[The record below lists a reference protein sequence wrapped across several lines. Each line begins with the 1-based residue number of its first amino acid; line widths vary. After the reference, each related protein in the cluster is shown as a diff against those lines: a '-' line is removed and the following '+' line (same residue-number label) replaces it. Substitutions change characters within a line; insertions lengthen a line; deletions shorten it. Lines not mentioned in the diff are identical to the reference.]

1 MPCANCF
8 ELPDEL
14 ALSFLEAL
22 GLAGGVDVLL
32 SAKGRHVSF
41 LAGLGP
47 KDELVVRASTSRE
60 ELERFIF
67 ADERPTVGFLGY
79 EYGLR
84 RLGLTLAKDSD
95 FPLGH
100 LKKYETYLVYEA
112 ECVCL
117 MGQKLLDGRV
127 AALLERAA
135 EAAAKTAESP
145 AARGSARKESARA
158 EGLGRLVSASLDRQ
172 GYEAAVRQAQ
182 ERIRDGDTYQ
192 LNLSIRF
199 TAEAKGLDA
208 YGLFLDLARRHP
220 ASYYGYFESGPF
232 RVVSTSPERFMR
244 VRDGQV
250 LSQPIKGTKH
260 LDARF
265 GDREAAEAEQALRTS
280 AKEDAE
286 LSMIVDLVRNDISA
300 HCEHGSVHVE
310 NHKSVFRVDNLL
322 QMHSDVTGR
331 LKPGSTVLDLLLD
344 AFPPGSVTGCPK
356 KRSCEIIDSLEP
368 HSRDV
373 YCGTLLA
380 IYGRRD
386 MDSSVAIRTGFLDTG
401 AGFFHFYAGSGI
413 VMDSSP
419 SCEYSETL
427 AKAEKFLQLLGGGE

>member
-1 MPCANCF
+1 
-8 ELPDEL
+8 
-14 ALSFLEAL
+14 
-22 GLAGGVDVLL
+22 
-32 SAKGRHVSF
+32 
-41 LAGLGP
+41 
-47 KDELVVRASTSRE
+47 
-60 ELERFIF
+60 
-67 ADERPTVGFLGY
+67 
-79 EYGLR
+79 
-84 RLGLTLAKDSD
+84 
-95 FPLGH
+95 
-100 LKKYETYLVYEA
+100 
-112 ECVCL
+112 
-117 MGQKLLDGRV
+117 
-127 AALLERAA
+127 
-135 EAAAKTAESP
+135 
-145 AARGSARKESARA
+145 
-158 EGLGRLVSASLDRQ
+158 RLVSASLDRQ

-419 SCEYSETL
+419 SCEYAETL

>member
-158 EGLGRLVSASLDRQ
+158 
-172 GYEAAVRQAQ
+172 
-182 ERIRDGDTYQ
+182 
-192 LNLSIRF
+192 
-199 TAEAKGLDA
+199 
-208 YGLFLDLARRHP
+208 
-220 ASYYGYFESGPF
+220 
-232 RVVSTSPERFMR
+232 
-244 VRDGQV
+244 
-250 LSQPIKGTKH
+250 
-260 LDARF
+260 
-265 GDREAAEAEQALRTS
+265 
-280 AKEDAE
+280 
-286 LSMIVDLVRNDISA
+286 
-300 HCEHGSVHVE
+300 
-310 NHKSVFRVDNLL
+310 
-322 QMHSDVTGR
+322 
-331 LKPGSTVLDLLLD
+331 
-344 AFPPGSVTGCPK
+344 
-356 KRSCEIIDSLEP
+356 
-368 HSRDV
+368 
-373 YCGTLLA
+373 
-380 IYGRRD
+380 
-386 MDSSVAIRTGFLDTG
+386 
-401 AGFFHFYAGSGI
+401 
-413 VMDSSP
+413 
-419 SCEYSETL
+419 
-427 AKAEKFLQLLGGGE
+427 

>member
-8 ELPDEL
+8 ELSDEL
-14 ALSFLEAL
+14 ALPFLEAL
-22 GLAGGVDVLL
+22 GHVGGVDVLL
-32 SAKGRHVSF
+32 SAKGGSISF
-41 LAGLGP
+41 LVGLGP
-47 KDELVVRASTSRE
+47 KDELVVRASTGRE
-60 ELERFIF
+60 ELERFLF
-67 ADERPTVGFLGY
+67 ADERPAVGFLGY
-79 EYGLR
+79 EYGLW
-84 RLGLTLAKDSD
+84 RLGLTPAKNSD

-100 LKKYETYLVYEA
+100 LKKYETYLIYEA
-112 ECVCL
+112 GCVRL
-117 MGQKLLDGRV
+117 IGRKRLDGRV
-127 AALLERAA
+127 SALLERAA
-135 EAAAKTAESP
+135 EAAA
-145 AARGSARKESARA
+145 RGSAWQEGARS
-158 EGLGRLVSASLDRQ
+158 GKLRWLSSTSLDHE

-182 ERIRDGDTYQ
+182 MRIRDGDTYQ

-199 TAEAKGLDA
+199 TAEAGDLDA

-220 ASYYGYFESGPF
+220 AAYYGYLESGPF
-232 RVVSTSPERFMR
+232 RIVSTSPERFMR

-250 LSQPIKGTKH
+250 LSQPIKGTRH
-260 LDARF
+260 LDARS
-265 GDREAAEAEQALRTS
+265 GSRELAAAEQALRAST
-280 AKEDAE
+280 KEDAE

-300 HCEHGSVHVE
+300 HCEYGSVRVE

-356 KRSCEIIDSLEP
+356 KRSCEIIDALEP

-380 IYGRRD
+380 IYGPRD
-386 MDSSVAIRTGFLDTG
+386 MDSSVAIRTGFLDTR

-413 VMDSSP
+413 VMGSTP
-419 SCEYSETL
+419 SCEYAETL
-427 AKAEKFLQLLGGGE
+427 AKAEKFLQLLGVGER